1 MQQHRFRIEETKAV
15 IEQLQQAQNNLYDA
29 LIDMIEPTEE
39 QEPWLWDYV
48 FNTSPKDNSEYNQM
62 VERGI
67 YGEL

>member
-48 FNTSPKDNSEYNQM
+48 FNTYPKDNSEYNQM